1 MSYLRTNGKDH
12 ITNLGLFR
20 HRALKTVMVGSS
32 SRDQNPSPP
41 DDLTI
46 LQSYSQKRPSGRS
59 RQDSRSGGG
68 GAGGSGRHQD
78 LNGGGGV
85 GPAESS
91 FTARPRGTSD
101 APFRGAADPQSG
113 AAGTGYITK
122 QSEFL
127 RRA

>member
-1 MSYLRTNGKDH
+1 
-12 ITNLGLFR
+12 
-20 HRALKTVMVGSS
+20 MVGSS
-32 SRDQNPSPP
+32 SRDQNPSPL
-41 DDLTI
+41 DDLTF

-68 GAGGSGRHQD
+68 GAGGSGRNQD

-101 APFRGAADPQSG
+101 APFRGATDPQSG
-113 AAGTGYITK
+113 TAGTGYITK
-122 QSEFL
+122 SEFL